1 MSFSKLLGGKL
12 FRITAILLLIAI
24 VLFAVTLF
32 SNEPT
37 VAPTGDFQAKPADME
52 EPEINGSVVVS
63 ELNKPWGIDFYDDE
77 KFIFVERAGSIN
89 VFDGEKALIL
99 ETPSDLDARGEGGLL
114 GVTVDPEF
122 ETNNYIYVCYT
133 TESDVRV
140 NRWVL
145 NKEQNGLSDQQTIVD
160 DMPVAK
166 SGRHSGCRPDFGP
179 DGYLWIA
186 TGDAAIGTTPQ
197 DPQSLGG
204 KILRVDR
211 DGQPAPDNIGGE
223 YDPRVYSYGHRNSQ
237 GIAFAEDKSYIG
249 FSAEHGPDVDDE
261 INILSTGN
269 FGWNPV
275 PGYNESVLM
284 TDTIAYPDAV
294 RAAWKSGKPTVA
306 LSGATFV
313 YGEEWK
319 AMDGRLLVATLK
331 AKKVLMFDVSDSGEL
346 ENEAVIFD
354 DQFGRIRSVEQSPSG
369 SLYITTD
376 NGDNKDQIIKFSPSS

>member
-1 MSFSKLLGGKL
+1 MSFSKLLGSKL